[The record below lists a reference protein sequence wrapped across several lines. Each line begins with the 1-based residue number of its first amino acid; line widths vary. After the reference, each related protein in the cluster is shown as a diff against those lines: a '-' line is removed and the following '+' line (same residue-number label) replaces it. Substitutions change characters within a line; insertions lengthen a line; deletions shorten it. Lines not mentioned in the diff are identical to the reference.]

1 MFRREFIEYSLNTT
15 TIQVYKWKGKRNE
28 KEDANDKATRKIYL
42 SRNVKNRA
50 EKFVVT
56 TTPKYIWSK
65 VAHLWRL
72 FFFLSH
78 FPFILPYFSQCK
90 WDRNGEER
98 DELPYMKYAIAIQR
112 TLSFCIHF
120 IYSAIVNIV
129 IMNYFT
135 LLLVSHLCG
144 APILFFHFGWFAL
157 RIASVTILLL
167 RCYVWWIFFYCYF
180 HFSILR
186 SQHISLHF
194 PFFVRSIHQAQ
205 IHAYPIHLL
214 HTHRHKH
221 PRTDREHECHA
232 LASPEHL
239 VPYSNPCDIL
249 SYI

>member
-1 MFRREFIEYSLNTT
+1 MFRRQFIEYSLNTT
-15 TIQVYKWKGKRNE
+15 AIQVFKWKGKRNE
-28 KEDANDKATRKIYL
+28 KEDANDKATRKIHL

-56 TTPKYIWSK
+56 TIWSK

-78 FPFILPYFSQCK
+78 FPFISPYFSQCK
-90 WDRNGEER
+90 WDRNREER

-167 RCYVWWIFFYCYF
+167 RCYVWWIFFIAIFIFPYF
-180 HFSILR
+180 VLS
-186 SQHISLHF
+186 ISLHF

-205 IHAYPIHLL
+205 IHAYPYTYCT
-214 HTHRHKH
+214 HTN
-221 PRTDREHECHA
+221 T
-232 LASPEHL
+232 
-239 VPYSNPCDIL
+239 
-249 SYI
+249 

>member
-15 TIQVYKWKGKRNE
+15 AIQVFKWKGKRNE
-28 KEDANDKATRKIYL
+28 KEDANDKATRKIHL

-56 TTPKYIWSK
+56 AIVYLKQSRAF
-65 VAHLWRL
+65 VA
-72 FFFLSH
+72 FVCFFLSH
-78 FPFILPYFSQCK
+78 FPFISPYFSQCK
-90 WDRNGEER
+90 WDRNREER
-98 DELPYMKYAIAIQR
+98 DELTYMKYAIAIQR

-167 RCYVWWIFFYCYF
+167 RCYVWWIFFIAIFIFPYF
-180 HFSILR
+180 VLS
-186 SQHISLHF
+186 ISLHF

-205 IHAYPIHLL
+205 IHAYPSTYCT
-214 HTHRHKH
+214 HTN
-221 PRTDREHECHA
+221 T
-232 LASPEHL
+232 
-239 VPYSNPCDIL
+239 
-249 SYI
+249 